1 MLCYLQQKF
10 LCFTASRAVK
20 KKERKKRKKQIHFL
34 LLQDSLG
41 QFIFSF
47 NLHIYYLQFSL
58 KQSC

>member
-1 MLCYLQQKF
+1 MFYSKSAQL
-10 LCFTASRAVK
+10 K
-20 KKERKKRKKQIHFL
+20 KKEREKRKKQIHFL